1 MRLIG
6 TIRLKPLGGFSAS
19 LALGRAVELV
29 GKKNRPLLAYLALG
43 RGQATWPRE
52 ADGAAMERP
61 RGGSK
66 PAQPAP
72 GPHSSMASGAAAR
85 GQRATPHRIVRTVAN
100 SLTATPYPFPMDR
113 WPMEIA
119 LPGARTLASV
129 VSIRPAIAAACG
141 APWLRR
147 ALPAC
152 S

>member
-61 RGGSK
+61 RRGSK
-66 PAQPAP
+66 PA
-72 GPHSSMASGAAAR
+72 
-85 GQRATPHRIVRTVAN
+85 
-100 SLTATPYPFPMDR
+100 
-113 WPMEIA
+113 
-119 LPGARTLASV
+119 
-129 VSIRPAIAAACG
+129 
-141 APWLRR
+141 
-147 ALPAC
+147 
-152 S
+152 